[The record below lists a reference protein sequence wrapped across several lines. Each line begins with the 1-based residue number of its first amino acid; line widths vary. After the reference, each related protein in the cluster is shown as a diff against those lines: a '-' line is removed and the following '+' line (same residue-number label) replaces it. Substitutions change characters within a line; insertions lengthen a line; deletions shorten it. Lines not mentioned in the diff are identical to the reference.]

1 MQTMIIASILAL
13 FGGLAKAHAC
23 SQPIVAVIEQVSAE
37 YALDPAL
44 LLSIAKTESSCR
56 PGAINQKTHDYGLM
70 QINRKTAAAYGYTP
84 AQIMQIK
91 TNVRLSAKVL
101 VYMRKRFG
109 TEKHWY
115 CRYNVGTAKS
125 APMWATCAKYAA
137 KLAQHGYEVQA
148 VVDRN

>member
-1 MQTMIIASILAL
+1 MQTMIIASISVL
-13 FGGLAKAHAC
+13 FGGLVEARAC
-23 SQPIVAVIEQVSAE
+23 SAPIRDVIEQVSAE

-44 LLSIAKTESSCR
+44 LLSIAKTESSCK
-56 PGAINQKTHDYGLM
+56 PGAVNTRTQDYGLM

-84 AQIMQIK
+84 AQIMQVK

-109 TEKHWY
+109 HERHWY

-137 KLAQHGYEVQA
+137 KLAQHGYNVQA
-148 VVDRN
+148 VVDRD